1 MTGIS
6 NVRIGRLAL
15 GERPA
20 IAVALTNR
28 DVETLETLYGAD
40 LMELRI
46 DMFDCPIGERAAGN
60 TVIRDTFVR
69 ARQRFDTPI
78 IATCRSTAEGGFR
91 QLQEDVR
98 FEVISSVTPLAD
110 AVDIEINSPIAH
122 RVIDLVRQAGKMV
135 IASYHNFQQTPPI
148 EELTAIISRCKEAG
162 AHITKIATM
171 ANSQGDL
178 QTMALLTLNHQT
190 ADIVT
195 ISMGRLG
202 MASRVF
208 LPLIGSLF
216 TFASIETVSAPGQM
230 SIQQVSKFLR

>member
-46 DMFDCPIGERAAGN
+46 DMFDCPIGEQAGN
-60 TVIRDTFVR
+60 AVIRDTFVR

-78 IATCRSTAEGGFR
+78 IATCRSTAEGGLR
-91 QLQEDVR
+91 QLQEEVR

-110 AVDIEINSPIAH
+110 AVDIEINSPIAN
-122 RVIDLVRQAGKMV
+122 RVIDLVRQAGKTV

-148 EELTAIISRCKEAG
+148 GELAAIISRCKEAG

-178 QTMALLTLNHQT
+178 QTMAMLTLNHYT

-195 ISMGRLG
+195 IAMGRLG